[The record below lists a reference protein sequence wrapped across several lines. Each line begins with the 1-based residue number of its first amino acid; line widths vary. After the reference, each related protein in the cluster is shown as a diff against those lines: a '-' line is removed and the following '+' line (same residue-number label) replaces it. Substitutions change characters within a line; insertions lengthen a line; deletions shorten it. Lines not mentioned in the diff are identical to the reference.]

1 MFVQSDSDGGRA
13 LDLLD
18 VIAAE
23 LSINERRQAA
33 ETLASLSA
41 KDDWSEAD
49 RMAAAGEV
57 FRLVTGV
64 PLNAEQRVGGAVD
77 LAGLGVRVFGSG
89 QFTDEEVDT
98 ATTIIKESL
107 TGGLTSEKIKSI
119 LGW

>member
-1 MFVQSDSDGGRA
+1 MDATEAIAALITGNEVSGAQRLAAAKEMVALYEQGDLDGDRA
-13 LDLLD
+13 LDLMD

-41 KDDWSEAD
+41 KDDWSDAD

-64 PLNAEQRVGGAVD
+64 PLNAEQRVGRAVD

-89 QFTDEEVDT
+89 
-98 ATTIIKESL
+98 
-107 TGGLTSEKIKSI
+107 
-119 LGW
+119 